1 MGCCLRWGRGR
12 EGRGAHLEFYPFP
25 SRAGADLDDF
35 AGEFDAD
42 GLGREDTP
50 LTLDEAVEETG
61 SGRGGVSTYVE
72 MRGGSVHTF
81 LSRLARGE

>member
-1 MGCCLRWGRGR
+1 M
-12 EGRGAHLEFYPFP
+12 EFYPFP

-61 SGRGGVSTYVE
+61 SGKGGGSAPKSRCAGGVYI
-72 MRGGSVHTF
+72 
-81 LSRLARGE
+81 LSCPAWPEENNLG